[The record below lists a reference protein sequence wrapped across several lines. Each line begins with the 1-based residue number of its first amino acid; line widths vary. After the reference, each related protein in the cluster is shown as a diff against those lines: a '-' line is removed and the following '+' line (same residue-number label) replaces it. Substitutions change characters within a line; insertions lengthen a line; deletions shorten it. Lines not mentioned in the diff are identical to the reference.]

1 MWPFFIGREGE
12 AGRPLLRLTPQHG
25 DTNRRAGSSRLQQTV
40 APHHFVRMQRTMCRR
55 NRLVSSVLL
64 VWLGMALPPA
74 ATASPAA
81 LIDAKEV
88 GLRDDLAWLADREL
102 ISIGLSTWPIP
113 RGVVSS
119 AIDSRRAGTWSIAD
133 LDALSRIRA
142 TLTRL
147 EATAVVS
154 WQTNTARLP
163 VSDAGL
169 AVRAR
174 NEAALQVQHATQ
186 DMALRL
192 RMGLQEQGLAQPAAR
207 TTLDGSYLALRL
219 PGATLALGAIDRWW
233 GPGRHADPVLSNAAP
248 AIPAL
253 SIRRNLDTAPELPAL
268 AWIGPWSYEVSIGRP
283 SHYRPRGPSTIGLR
297 LSARPLSG
305 LEIGISRYLYWGGE
319 GRPHSLRSLA
329 DALLGLSNIDDP
341 QTDGPDPSNE
351 IAGVDLRWALPT
363 ANATWVGYAHLAGED
378 EADATPSKW
387 MATLGLQFKYASA
400 NQRIE
405 WTVEG
410 TDTRLGNMFGLRNE
424 RRQPAYQHST
434 YTAGHYHRG
443 LPVGAFI
450 GGGGVLAGVGLAVV
464 PTDSRFAL
472 RYEARLWR
480 ASVSQHGNEPINLAY
495 GRPGRVDGLSLK
507 TSGMTQNLRWHVGL
521 AVQRHGDAGTSDGHR
536 IGLIGGIEW
545 QPPQP

>member
-1 MWPFFIGREGE
+1 VALTFF
-12 AGRPLLRLTPQHG
+12 APPPTLA
-25 DTNRRAGSSRLQQTV
+25 DTNHWVRSLSTRQTV
-40 APHHFVRMQRTMCRR
+40 APLHFARMQRRMCRHS
-55 NRLVSSVLL
+55 RLVSCVLSA
-64 VWLGMALPPA
+64 WLGMGLPSAGTAGPA
-74 ATASPAA
+74 V
-81 LIDAKEV
+81 LIDASEV

-113 RGVVSS
+113 MGLVTS
-119 AIDSRRAGTWSIAD
+119 AIDSRRQGPWSVAD
-133 LDALSRIRA
+133 LDALNRIQA
-142 TLTRL
+142 TLARL
-147 EATAVVS
+147 EAVAVVS

-163 VSDAGL
+163 ASDAGL
-169 AVRAR
+169 AVHAR
-174 NEAALQVQHATQ
+174 NEAALQLQHATQ
-186 DMALRL
+186 DAALRL
-192 RMGLQEQGLAQPAAR
+192 RIGLQEDRLAQSPTRA
-207 TTLDGSYLALRL
+207 TLDGSYLALRL

-233 GPGRHADPVLSNAAP
+233 GPGRHADPILSNAAP
-248 AIPAL
+248 AIPTF

-268 AWIGPWSYEVSIGRP
+268 AWIGPWSYEVSVGRP

-305 LEIGISRYLYWGGE
+305 LEVGISRYLYWGGE
-319 GRPHSLRSLA
+319 GRPHNLRSLA

-351 IAGVDLRWALPT
+351 LAGVDLRWALPT
-363 ANATWVGYAHLAGED
+363 ADAAWVGYAHLAGED

-387 MATLGLQFKYASA
+387 MATLGLQVKYASA
-400 NQRIE
+400 NHRIE
-405 WTVEG
+405 WTAEG
-410 TDTRLGNMFGLRNE
+410 TDTRLGNMFGLRAG
-424 RRQPAYQHST
+424 RRQPAYQHGT
-434 YTAGHYHRG
+434 YVAGHYHQG

-450 GGGGVLAGVGLAVV
+450 GGGGVLGGVGLAVV

-495 GRPGRVDGLSLK
+495 SRPGRVDGLSLK

-521 AVQRHGDAGTSDGHR
+521 AAQRHGDAGASDRRR